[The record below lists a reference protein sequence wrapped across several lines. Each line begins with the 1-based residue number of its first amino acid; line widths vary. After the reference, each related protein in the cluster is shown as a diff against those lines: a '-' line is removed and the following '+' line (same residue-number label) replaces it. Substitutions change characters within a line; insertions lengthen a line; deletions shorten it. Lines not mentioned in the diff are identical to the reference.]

1 VTADI
6 ILFPRRPAPP
16 DLILITARAIAAIHD
31 GDLLEALGQVRELSR
46 IARDESA
53 PVMLRL
59 QATTAVQG
67 VAALSIAVE
76 TRRVAGPDAA
86 AAPMGAPACR

>member
-1 VTADI
+1 MTADI

-31 GDLLEALGQVRELSR
+31 GDLVEALGEVGELSR

-59 QATTAVQG
+59 HAAKAVQG

-76 TRRVAGPDAA
+76 LQRVAELDAA
-86 AAPMGAPACR
+86 AAPMGARA